1 MDMIVLAA
9 LVLLAVVA
17 YLFGA
22 ESRPGFPYSPFS
34 DRPLG

>member
-1 MDMIVLAA
+1 MGMIVLAA
-9 LVLLAVVA
+9 LVLFAVVA

-34 DRPLG
+34 DRRLG